1 MFRKVLNMGLWA
13 QSEPRLLSSEDIMKE
28 AIIIG
33 AGLSGLAAA
42 SLLAKRGIKVTVLEH
57 AFKPGGSCGIFKRDG
72 AIFDQGAAMMYGFGK
87 RGFNSHR
94 FIFNCLEE
102 PIDVIRNEALYDVHY
117 HGHIIRFHR
126 DIDRYIDELAKV
138 FPNEKENLRRFYA
151 DMKVLY
157 NDVIADEPNFIT
169 PDRTD
174 RVEALK
180 QVLKHPVSFIKFLT
194 FLNRSTES
202 VLRRYFKDEAIL
214 AYFNK
219 LTSTYC
225 YTDVSETPAVFAA
238 VMFVDNHIGGSFYP
252 KGSTIFVPGKLE
264 KSIEEH
270 GGTILYE
277 RTVERIVI
285 ENNRAKGVILSDG
298 TELEADAVIYSGTVW
313 NLYGKLLKD
322 APVPD
327 SRRKWAQGL
336 KASYPSVL
344 LYTVVKKDAI
354 PEGTGPITLFANDSE
369 HLDDSEVTTYIFS
382 IADPSICPPDCHVVT
397 AIGPTYK
404 KWPELTDRYQAS
416 EEYRRLKAEEEDRLL
431 ALLESKFPGFR
442 SKVVHKEVSSPL
454 SIERYTM
461 KNRGSVAGPL
471 QSMGQHMFRRL
482 HIKSEFA
489 GLYYCGESTI
499 MGTGTPTVTVSG
511 ISAANAILK
520 DFGMEEFKYKE
531 GMRDYVFE
539 HAPGQAAKP
548 EGELQECKDEL
559 ARFSGRCEYCEH
571 PACMAGIG
579 LDIRGINRRLTVG
592 NVYGAAKIAMA
603 CAADEAELKAAEG
616 RCVLGRRGEPVAIRK
631 IIGILREMDSRDCM

>member
-1 MFRKVLNMGLWA
+1 MRETIV
-13 QSEPRLLSSEDIMKE
+13 
-28 AIIIG
+28 IG

-42 SLLAKRGIKVTVLEH
+42 SLLAKRGLKVTVVEH

-117 HGHIIRFHR
+117 QGHRIRFHR
-126 DIDRYIDELAKV
+126 DIDRYIDELTKV

-157 NDVIADEPNFIT
+157 NDVIANEPNFTT

-174 RVEALK
+174 RIGAIK

-194 FLNRSTES
+194 YLNRSTES
-202 VLRRYFKDEAIL
+202 VLRSYFKDGAIL

-225 YTDVSETPAVFAA
+225 YTDVSETPAVMAA
-238 VMFVDNHIGGSFYP
+238 VMFVDNHMGGSFYP

-270 GGTILYE
+270 GGTMLYE
-277 RTVERIVI
+277 KTVERILV
-285 ENNRAKGVILSDG
+285 ENNRATGVLLDDG
-298 TELEADAVIYSGTVW
+298 TRLMADAVIYSGTVW
-313 NLYGKLLKD
+313 NLYGKLLED

-327 SRRKWAQGL
+327 TRRKWAQGL

-344 LYTVVKKDAI
+344 LYTIVKKDAI
-354 PEGTGPITLFANDSE
+354 PEGTGPITLFSNDSDR
-369 HLDDSEVTTYIFS
+369 LDDNEVTTYIFS
-382 IADPSICPPDCHVVT
+382 IDDPSICPPDCHAVT
-397 AIGPTYK
+397 VIGPTYK
-404 KWPELTDRYQAS
+404 KWPEFTERYQSS
-416 EEYRRLKAEEEDRLL
+416 EEYRRLKSEEEERLL
-431 ALLESKFPGFR
+431 ALLESKFPGFS
-442 SKVVHKEVSSPL
+442 SKVVHKEVATPL

-482 HIKSEFA
+482 HINSEFT

-511 ISAANAILK
+511 ISAANALLK
-520 DFGMEEFKYKE
+520 ELGMEEFKYRE
-531 GMRDYVFE
+531 GMKDYVRE
-539 HAPGQAAKP
+539 HAPGAVVVQDEEPK
-548 EGELQECKDEL
+548 GDITEL
-559 ARFSGRCEYCEH
+559 ARLAWRCEFCEH

-579 LDIRGINRRLTVG
+579 LDIRGINRRLAVG
-592 NVYGAAKIAMA
+592 NVCGANKLAKASPQ
-603 CAADEAELKAAEG
+603 ADDALEAAER
-616 RCVLGRRGEPVAIRK
+616 RCVLGRRGEPVAIKR
-631 IIGILREMDSRDCM
+631 IIGMLTRTEDPDCM

>member
-1 MFRKVLNMGLWA
+1 MR
-13 QSEPRLLSSEDIMKE
+13 E
-28 AIIIG
+28 AIVVG

-42 SLLAKRGIKVTVLEH
+42 SLLAKRGIKVTVVEH
-57 AFKPGGSCGIFKRDG
+57 AFKPGGACGIFKRNG

-102 PIDVIRNEALYDVHY
+102 PIDVIRNEALYDVY
-117 HGHIIRFHR
+117 YQGHKIRFHR
-126 DIDRYIDELAKV
+126 DIDKYIDELAKV
-138 FPNEKENLRRFYA
+138 FPCERENLKRFYS

-157 NDVIADEPNFIT
+157 NDVIANEPNFTT

-174 RVEALK
+174 RKEALR
-180 QVLKHPVSFIKFLT
+180 QVLKHPASYIKFLT
-194 FLNRSTES
+194 YLNRSTES
-202 VLRRYFKDEAIL
+202 VLRKYFKDEAIL

-225 YTDVSETPAVFAA
+225 YTDVSETPAVMAA
-238 VMFVDNHIGGSFYP
+238 VMFVDNHMGGSFYP

-270 GGTILYE
+270 GGSMLYE
-277 RTVERIVI
+277 KTVERIIV
-285 ENNRAKGVILSDG
+285 ESNRAKGVVLDDG
-298 TELEADAVIYSGTVW
+298 TELRADAVIYSGTVW

-327 SRRKWAQGL
+327 SRRKWAQNL

-344 LYTVVKKDAI
+344 LYTMVRKDAI
-354 PEGTGPITLFANDSE
+354 PYGTGPISLFSNDADR
-369 HLDDSEVTTYIFS
+369 LDDNEVTTYIFS
-382 IADPSICPPDCHVVT
+382 IADPSICPPDCHMVT

-404 KWPELTDRYQAS
+404 SWPALADRYQSS
-416 EEYRRLKAEEEDRLL
+416 EEYRKLKAEEEERLL
-431 ALLESKFPGFR
+431 NLLESKFPGFR
-442 SKVVHKEVSSPL
+442 FKVVHKEVSTPL

-482 HIKSEFA
+482 HINSEFK

-511 ISAANAILK
+511 ISAANAMLK
-520 DFGMEEFKYKE
+520 DMGMEEFKYRE
-531 GMRDYVFE
+531 GMKDYVVE
-539 HAPGQAAKP
+539 HAPGVAASEGLSP
-548 EGELQECKDEL
+548 EGEAGEL
-559 ARFSGRCEYCEH
+559 ARLAARCEYCEH
-571 PACMAGIG
+571 PACMAGIR

-592 NVYGAAKIAMA
+592 NVFGASRLA
-603 CAADEAELKAAEG
+603 EASPVGAEELRSAEG
-616 RCVLGRRGEPVAIRK
+616 RCILGRRGAPVEIVR
-631 IIGILREMDSRDCM
+631 IITGLPSTAGK

>member
-1 MFRKVLNMGLWA
+1 MGA
-13 QSEPRLLSSEDIMKE
+13 S

-33 AGLSGLAAA
+33 SGLSGLAAA
-42 SLLAKRGIKVTVLEH
+42 SLLAKRGISVTVIEH
-57 AFKPGGSCGIFKRDG
+57 AFKPGGSCGVFKREG
-72 AIFDQGAAMMYGFGK
+72 AIFDQGAAMMFGFGK

-117 HGHIIRFHR
+117 KGHKIRFHR
-126 DIDRYIDELAKV
+126 DIDKYIDELAKV
-138 FPNEKENLRRFYA
+138 FPAERENLRRFYS

-157 NDVIADEPNFIT
+157 DDVIANEPNFTT

-174 RVEALK
+174 RKEALK
-180 QVLKHPVSFIKFLT
+180 QVLKHPVSYIKFLT
-194 FLNRSTES
+194 YLNRSTES
-202 VLRRYFKDEAIL
+202 VLRKYFRDEAIL

-225 YTDVSETPAVFAA
+225 YTDISETPAVFAA
-238 VMFVDNHIGGSFYP
+238 VMFVDNHAGGSFYP

-270 GGTILYE
+270 GGVMLYE
-277 RTVERIVI
+277 KTVERIIV
-285 ENNRAKGVILSDG
+285 ENNRAKGVILDDG
-298 TELEADAVIYSGTVW
+298 TKIFADAVIYSGTVW
-313 NLYGKLLKD
+313 NLYEKLLMD
-322 APVPD
+322 APVPA
-327 SRRKWAQGL
+327 SRRKWAAGL

-344 LYTVVKKDAI
+344 LYSIVKKDAI
-354 PEGTGPITLFANDSE
+354 PEGTGPITLFSTDAE
-369 HLDDSEVTTYIFS
+369 QLDDSEVTVYIFS

-404 KWPELTDRYQAS
+404 KWPAIADRYQTLA
-416 EEYRRLKAEEEDRLL
+416 EYRKLKAEEEERLL
-431 ALLESKFPGFR
+431 TLLDGKFPGFR
-442 SKVVHKEVSSPL
+442 SKVVHKEVSTPL

-482 HIKSEFA
+482 HINSEFA

-511 ISAANAILK
+511 ISAANAMLK
-520 DFGMEEFKYKE
+520 DLGMEEFKYRE
-531 GMRDYVFE
+531 GMTDFVRE
-539 HAPGQAAKP
+539 HAPGKISDQESDGSDEAVKLAKLAA
-548 EGELQECKDEL
+548 
-559 ARFSGRCEYCEH
+559 RCEYCER

-579 LDIRGINRRLTVG
+579 LDIRGVNRRLTVG
-592 NVYGAAKIAMA
+592 NVCGASKIAKTSPE
-603 CAADEAELKAAEG
+603 DEAALEAAER
-616 RCVLGRRGEPVAIRK
+616 RCVLNKRGGSVAIRK
-631 IIGILREMDSRDCM
+631 IISQLREANSQDCMRK

>member
-1 MFRKVLNMGLWA
+1 M
-13 QSEPRLLSSEDIMKE
+13 ESS

-33 AGLSGLAAA
+33 SGLSGLAAA
-42 SLLAKRGIKVTVLEH
+42 SLLAKRGLKVTVVEH
-57 AFKPGGSCGIFKRDG
+57 AFKPGGSCGIFKRNG

-117 HGHIIRFHR
+117 QGHKIRFHR
-126 DIDRYIDELAKV
+126 DIDAYIDELAKV

-157 NDVIADEPNFIT
+157 NDVIANEPNFTT

-174 RVEALK
+174 RLEALR
-180 QVLKHPVSFIKFLT
+180 QVLKHPASYMKFLT
-194 FLNRSTES
+194 YLNRSTES
-202 VLRRYFKDEAIL
+202 VLRKYFKDEAIL

-225 YTDVSETPAVFAA
+225 YTDVSETPAVMAA
-238 VMFVDNHIGGSFYP
+238 VMFVDNHLGGSFYP

-270 GGTILYE
+270 GGSMLYE
-277 RTVERIVI
+277 KTVERIIV
-285 ENNRAKGVILSDG
+285 ENNRATGVVLDDG
-298 TELEADAVIYSGTVW
+298 TRLNADAVIYSGTVW
-313 NLYGKLLKD
+313 NLYGRLLKD

-327 SRRKWAQGL
+327 ARRKWAAGL

-344 LYTVVKKDAI
+344 LYTIVKKDAI
-354 PEGTGPITLFANDSE
+354 PEGTGPITLFSNDSAR
-369 HLDDSEVTTYIFS
+369 LDDSEVTTYIFS
-382 IADPSICPPDCHVVT
+382 IDDPSICPPDCHVVT

-416 EEYRRLKAEEEDRLL
+416 DEYRRLKAEEEERLL
-431 ALLESKFPGFR
+431 ALLESKFAGFS
-442 SKVVHKEVSSPL
+442 SKVVHKEVSTPL

-482 HIKSEFA
+482 HINSEFS

-511 ISAANAILK
+511 ISAANALLK
-520 DFGMEEFKYKE
+520 DLGMEEYKYRG
-531 GMRDYVFE
+531 GMKDYVRE
-539 HAPGQAAKP
+539 HAPGASATK
-548 EGELQECKDEL
+548 QEAGTNTTDVL
-559 ARFSGRCEYCEH
+559 AMLSGRCEYCER

-579 LDIRGINRRLTVG
+579 LDIRGINRRLAVG
-592 NVYGAAKIAMA
+592 NVCGAHKLAKASL
-603 CAADEAELKAAEG
+603 ADDDAFEAAEK
-616 RCVLGRRGEPVAIRK
+616 RCILGRRGGPVEIKRIVNTLLEHEEWK
-631 IIGILREMDSRDCM
+631 SV

>member
-1 MFRKVLNMGLWA
+1 
-13 QSEPRLLSSEDIMKE
+13 MKE
-28 AIIIG
+28 AIVIG

-42 SLLAKRGIKVTVLEH
+42 SLLAKRGLKVTVVEH

-102 PIDVIRNEALYDVHY
+102 PIDVIRNEALYDVY
-117 HGHIIRFHR
+117 YQGHRIRFHR
-126 DIDRYIDELAKV
+126 DIDRYIDELVKL
-138 FPNEKENLRRFYA
+138 FPDEKENLRRFYA

-157 NDVIADEPNFIT
+157 NDVIANEPNFTT

-174 RVEALK
+174 RKEALR

-194 FLNRSTES
+194 YLNRSTES
-202 VLRRYFKDEAIL
+202 VLRKYFKDEAML

-225 YTDVSETPAVFAA
+225 YTDVSETPAVMAA
-238 VMFVDNHIGGSFYP
+238 VMFVDNHMGGSFYP

-270 GGTILYE
+270 GGTMLYE
-277 RTVERIVI
+277 KTVERIIV
-285 ENNRAKGVILSDG
+285 ENNRAVGVV
-298 TELEADAVIYSGTVW
+298 LEGGAQLKADAVIYSGTVW

-322 APVPD
+322 APVPE

-344 LYTVVKKDAI
+344 LYTIVKKDAI
-354 PEGTGPITLFANDSE
+354 PEGTGPITLFSNDADR
-369 HLDDSEVTTYIFS
+369 LDDSEVTTYIFS
-382 IADPSICPPDCHVVT
+382 IADPSICKPDCHVVT

-404 KWPELTDRYQAS
+404 DWPSFSERYQS
-416 EEYRRLKAEEEDRLL
+416 SDDYRRLKAEEEDRLL

-442 SKVVHKEVSSPL
+442 SKVVHKEVSTPL

-482 HIKSEFA
+482 HINSEFS

-511 ISAANAILK
+511 ISAANALLH
-520 DFGMEEFKYKE
+520 DLGMEEFKYRE
-531 GMRDYVFE
+531 GMRDYVRE
-539 HAPGQAAKP
+539 HAPGQGVRDEDVRVSAAD
-548 EGELQECKDEL
+548 GL
-559 ARFSGRCEYCEH
+559 AKLAGKCEYCEH
-571 PACMAGIG
+571 PSCMAGIG
-579 LDIRGINRRLTVG
+579 LDIRGINRRLAVG
-592 NVYGAAKIAMA
+592 NVCGASKLAEASPL
-603 CAADEAELKAAEG
+603 DEGSLEAAEG
-616 RCVLGRRGEPVAIRK
+616 RCVLGSRGEPVAIRK
-631 IIGILREMDSRDCM
+631 IISQLRDTGSQDCLRK

>member
-1 MFRKVLNMGLWA
+1 MRP
-13 QSEPRLLSSEDIMKE
+13 S

-33 AGLSGLAAA
+33 SGLSGLAAA
-42 SLLAKRGIKVTVLEH
+42 SLLAKRGISVTVIEH
-57 AFKPGGSCGIFKRDG
+57 AFKPGGSCGVFKRDG

-94 FIFNCLEE
+94 FIFDCLEE
-102 PIDVIRNEALYDVHY
+102 PIDVIKNEALYDVHY
-117 HGHIIRFHR
+117 KGHKIRFHR
-126 DIDRYIDELAKV
+126 DIDKYIDELAKV
-138 FPNEKENLRRFYA
+138 FPAERENLRRFYA

-157 NDVIADEPNFIT
+157 NDVIANEPNFTT

-174 RVEALK
+174 RKEALK
-180 QVLKHPVSFIKFLT
+180 QVLKHPVSYIKFLT
-194 FLNRSTES
+194 YLNRSTES
-202 VLRRYFKDEAIL
+202 VLRKYFKDEAIL

-238 VMFVDNHIGGSFYP
+238 VMFVDNHTGGSFYP

-270 GGTILYE
+270 GGVMLYE
-277 RTVERIVI
+277 KTVERIIV
-285 ENNRAKGVILSDG
+285 ENKRAKGVILDDG
-298 TELEADAVIYSGTVW
+298 TKLSADAVIYSGTVW
-313 NLYGKLLKD
+313 SLYGKLLKD
-322 APVPD
+322 APVPA
-327 SRRKWAQGL
+327 SRRKWAAGL

-344 LYTVVKKDAI
+344 LYSIVKKEAI
-354 PEGTGPITLFANDSE
+354 PEGTGPITLFSTDAE
-369 HLDDSEVTTYIFS
+369 QLDDSEVTVYIFS

-404 KWPELTDRYQAS
+404 KWPAIADRYQALA
-416 EEYRRLKAEEEDRLL
+416 EYRKLKAEEEERLL
-431 ALLESKFPGFR
+431 TLLEGKFPGFR
-442 SKVVHKEVSSPL
+442 SKVVHKEVSTPL

-482 HIKSEFA
+482 HINSEFA

-511 ISAANAILK
+511 ISAANAMLK
-520 DFGMEEFKYKE
+520 DLGMEEFKYRE
-531 GMRDYVFE
+531 GMTDFVRE
-539 HAPGQAAKP
+539 HAPGKISDQESVGSDEAVKLDKLAA
-548 EGELQECKDEL
+548 
-559 ARFSGRCEYCEH
+559 RCEYCER
-571 PACMAGIG
+571 PACMSGIG

-592 NVYGAAKIAMA
+592 NVFGASKIAKA
-603 CAADEAELKAAEG
+603 SPEDEAALEAAEI
-616 RCVLGRRGEPVAIRK
+616 RCVLNKRGGSVAIRK
-631 IIGILREMDSRDCM
+631 IISLLRETSS